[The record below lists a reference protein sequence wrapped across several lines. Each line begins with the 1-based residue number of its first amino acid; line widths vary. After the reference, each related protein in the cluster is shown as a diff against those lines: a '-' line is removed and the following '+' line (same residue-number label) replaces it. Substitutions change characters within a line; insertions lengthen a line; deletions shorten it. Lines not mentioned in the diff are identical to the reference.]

1 MRNTITV
8 RYAVL
13 AAGLLV
19 FLLVPAAG
27 AATPVSHPAL
37 LFHDISETPGF
48 QYSTIDPWKSWQ
60 QSIMSEANVALTKD
74 FSTNMG
80 AYDRVFY
87 RADFAR
93 DAGFAYQITKNPDYA
108 KKAQEALLHLDTG
121 TVTMPTDNALALGSY
136 AVAYDLVQPTLDPG
150 SDATIRDKLAT
161 LADTVYKSLNDN
173 GTKPQYVSFAD
184 YHGQE
189 YPMVG
194 IASAAL
200 TDYTN
205 PNHLPLSS
213 TPDDWL
219 KVGTDYLFVD
229 DKLHMYNRSLFS
241 FGFDEESGKHLNGAY
256 KSYVIEDFAW
266 WLQIYNHFYHVNP
279 FEKYPA
285 AEKAFTSETWESLP
299 NLYGND
305 YVTSGNL
312 KWTYHR
318 DFASLMNDS
327 DRSHVLNFDERLES
341 ENLLPYSQELGGGA
355 EPVDLLYSTFG
366 NYNSLPRSF
375 PETTSHLDPAAVF
388 QVIRSGWQGDAD
400 WMSMVTWNVVSN
412 SNRDMAHMDQ
422 MGIEY
427 YSRGDLLLAD
437 AGENKYVL
445 DMLYGENEIHH
456 NTVAIEDP
464 RTPFPPASWS
474 GSAARGIY
482 KGDSYSGVVT
492 PVTVPA
498 VIEAPWITG
507 IDVHADITTVMGD
520 SYGQKH
526 LLSSPVRYSRTVL
539 YPESGYFLII
549 DRFEGTEPWIYDTI
563 FRPTSLVTTPSIMV
577 NHNVAPSDVG
587 HVNGQL
593 TLDGK
598 DYDWLSQPYKSYT
611 TAPGSTGSIGWSTTN
626 PYGRSV
632 GLDIFSAP
640 SSEIGV
646 DKLVGRIGGY
656 DGRSEVFSPVLF
668 LRAPPENDLYR
679 ITALLSGYPDEPKKT
694 AEEIPVTGNGR
705 AIRVSASGGDDYVY
719 AGDGTAASFGGY
731 STDAEVAMVRTNATV
746 TEVTLIGGSYLS
758 SGSDQLVALS
768 EKVSYF
774 TARKTP
780 EGTDRFT
787 SGDAVLQ
794 ANLFG
799 SNPGVVTPGPSAT
812 LPVVTPPATAQMSGS
827 FTATGPDNA
836 PGPAS
841 GAGQAGLYGT
851 VTGWIKSILKQLLS
865 PGK

>member
-1 MRNTITV
+1 MRDLTITV

-13 AAGLLV
+13 AAGLLI
-19 FLLVPAAG
+19 FLGVPAA
-27 AATPVSHPAL
+27 ATAIPVSHPAL

-48 QYSTIDPWKSWQ
+48 QYSTVEPWKSYQ
-60 QSIMSEANVALTKD
+60 QSIISEANVALTKD

-93 DAGFAYQITKNPDYA
+93 DAGLAYQITKNPDYA
-108 KKAQEALLHLDTG
+108 KKAREALMYLDTG

-136 AVAYDLVQPTLDPG
+136 SEAYDFVQPTLDPG
-150 SDATIRDKLAT
+150 TDAIIRDKLAL
-161 LADTVYKSLNDN
+161 LADTVYRSLNDN

-194 IASAAL
+194 IAAATL
-200 TDYTN
+200 SDYTN
-205 PNHLPLSS
+205 PNHLALSS

-229 DKLHMYNRSLFS
+229 DKLHLYNRSLFS

-266 WLQIYNHFYHVNP
+266 WLQIYNHFYQVNP

-299 NLYGND
+299 DLYGND

-318 DFASLMNDS
+318 AFASLLNDS
-327 DRSHVLNFDERLES
+327 ERSHVLNFDERLEG

-355 EPVDLLYSTFG
+355 DPVELLYCTYG
-366 NYNSLPRSF
+366 NYDSLPRTF
-375 PETTSHLDPAAVF
+375 PASTSHLDPGAIY
-388 QVIRSGWQGDAD
+388 QVIRSGWQQDAD

-456 NTVAIEDP
+456 NTIAIEDP
-464 RTPFPPASWS
+464 RNPFPPASWS
-474 GSAARGIY
+474 DSAARGIY
-482 KGDSYSGVVT
+482 KGDSYGLVT
-492 PVTVPA
+492 PVQVPA
-498 VIEAPWITG
+498 VIQAPWITG

-520 SYGQKH
+520 SFGAKRE
-526 LLSSPVRYSRTVL
+526 LSSPVRYTRTVL
-539 YPESGYFLII
+539 YPESGYFLVI
-549 DRFEGTEPWIYDTI
+549 DRFQGTEPWIYDTI
-563 FRPTSLVTTPSIMV
+563 FRPTSLMTTPSVMV
-577 NHNVAPSDVG
+577 NHEVAPSDVG
-587 HVNGQL
+587 HVNGKL
-593 TLDGK
+593 SIGGSN
-598 DYDWLSQPYKSYT
+598 YDWVSQPFKTYT
-611 TAPGSTGSIGWSTTN
+611 VAANSADSLEWSTVN
-626 PYGRSV
+626 PYGNSV
-632 GLDIFSAP
+632 NLNIFSVP
-640 SSEIGV
+640 SAEVDV

-656 DGRSEVFSPVLF
+656 DGRSEVFSPDVF
-668 LRAPPENDLYR
+668 FRPQAGTDLYR
-679 ITALLSGYPDEPKKT
+679 ITALLSSYPEETAKT

-705 AIRVSASGGDDYVY
+705 AIHVHTSDSDDFVY
-719 AGDGTAASFGGY
+719 AGDGAAASFGQF
-731 STDAEVAMVRTNATV
+731 STDADVAMVRTNASV
-746 TEVTLIGGSYLS
+746 TEATLVGGSYLD
-758 SGSDQLVALS
+758 SGGERWVGLPQRVNY
-768 EKVSYF
+768 V
-774 TARKTP
+774 TVRKTP
-780 EGTDRFT
+780 QGTDHFT
-787 SGDAVLQ
+787 GGDPALP
-794 ANLFG
+794 ADLFG
-799 SNPGVVTPGPSAT
+799 SNPGIVTPAPADT
-812 LPVVTPPATAQMSGS
+812 LSESGLPATAEKTGSLSAAGPGTAPGGGSGS
-827 FTATGPDNA
+827 GHTGV
-836 PGPAS
+836 
-841 GAGQAGLYGT
+841 YGT
-851 VTGWIKSILKQLLS
+851 VTGWFRSLLHWLLS
-865 PGK
+865 SGM